1 VLSILELAESLEVA
15 TSEIMER
22 LGQKQL
28 ISKEQMQNPD
38 IDSDNFPTEVEED
51 GLFVL
56 SAIALQEA
64 SAWQK
69 AIEEDRQER
78 MDKIFGSFLHLST
91 FLG

>member
-1 VLSILELAESLEVA
+1 VLRILELAESLEVA
-15 TSEIMER
+15 ASEIVER

-38 IDSDNFPTEVEED
+38 IDSDNFPTVVEED

-56 SAIALQEA
+56 SAMALQEA

-69 AIEEDRQER
+69 AIDDRQER
-78 MDKIFGSFLHLST
+78 MDKIFGPFLYLST

>member
-1 VLSILELAESLEVA
+1 VLRILELAESLEVA
-15 TSEIMER
+15 ASEIVER

-38 IDSDNFPTEVEED
+38 IDFDNFPTVVEKD

-56 SAIALQEA
+56 SAMALQEA
-64 SAWQK
+64 SAWQN
-69 AIEEDRQER
+69 ALDDDRQER
-78 MDKIFGSFLHLST
+78 MDKIFGPFLYLSI